1 MNFRLFFL
9 YITHA
14 EYFSNIFAK
23 RQQQELALNST
34 FLLPLSSA
42 LNPSLFLAYLNWRLK
57 IGLNKWLWVASL
69 IGCGG
74 QWQVVFIAWT
84 HAESASFVRNVER
97 GREYNGFPH
106 NYSIIFQCRCDAPEA
121 SVEDSFNSERELE
134 SKGDWTRLLCTK

>member
-106 NYSIIFQCRCDAPEA
+106 NYSIKALPNQ
-121 SVEDSFNSERELE
+121 SFSNAAAMLPRRVWRIPLIQ
-134 SKGDWTRLLCTK
+134 KGS